1 MRNVT
6 VSLDD
11 ETAHWARIE
20 AACHDMSVSRFV
32 GQVLRERK
40 ATSEDFERARQ
51 SYLSRGAAPLGAKDG
66 SLPGRDEIH
75 RR

>member
-6 VSLDD
+6 ISLDE
-11 ETAHWARIE
+11 ETALWARVE

-32 GQVLRERK
+32 GQVLREK
-40 ATSEDFERARQ
+40 MTSSEDFERAQR
-51 SYLSRGAAPLGAKDG
+51 SYLSRGARRMGSGDG

>member
-6 VSLDD
+6 ISLDE
-11 ETAHWARIE
+11 ETARWARIE
-20 AACHDMSVSRFV
+20 SACHDMSVSRFV
-32 GQVLRERK
+32 GKVLRERMSS
-40 ATSEDFERARQ
+40 SEDYERARR
-51 SYLSRGAAPLGAKDG
+51 SYLSRGGAALGAGDS

>member
-6 VSLDD
+6 VSLDE

-20 AACHDMSVSRFV
+20 AACNDMSVSRFV
-32 GQVLRERK
+32 GKVLRERM
-40 ATSEDFERARQ
+40 TSSEDFERARR
-51 SYLSRGAAPLGAKDG
+51 SYLSRGAAQLGSGDG

>member
-6 VSLDD
+6 VSLDE
-11 ETAHWARIE
+11 ETARWARIE

-32 GQVLRERK
+32 GQVLREQMT
-40 ATSEDFERARQ
+40 ASEGFERARQ
-51 SYLSRGAAPLGAKDG
+51 SYLSRGAAALGATDG

>member
-20 AACHDMSVSRFV
+20 AAHHDMSVSRFV
-32 GQVLRERK
+32 GKVLRERMTT
-40 ATSEDFERARQ
+40 AEDFDRARQ
-51 SYLSRGAAPLGAKDG
+51 SYLGRGAAPLAAEEG

>member
-6 VSLDD
+6 VSLDE
-11 ETAHWARIE
+11 ETARWARIE

-32 GQVLRERK
+32 GQVLRERMT
-40 ATSEDFERARQ
+40 TSDDFERARQ
-51 SYLSRGAAPLGAKDG
+51 SYLSRGAAPLGTRDV
-66 SLPGRDEIH
+66 SLPGREEIH